1 MIFFNAYVAEFKK
14 IIFTVDDFT
23 QFQIYRFEV
32 KNGDKS
38 IGINSYSISENTI
51 ELILSENINIKK
63 ECYVYY
69 ESKSI
74 KAIYSRLYK
83 TSEFNDRYYHDI
95 TLGAIYNK
103 NFTVFRVWSPAATS
117 IYLLLYDNS
126 EPVPNENP
134 KKYKMKENN
143 GVWSALVKG
152 NIKNSFYTYQVKV
165 YNNLN
170 EAVDPYTRAVGING
184 LRGAIIDFEETNPK
198 NFDKDIS
205 PQIKEYTDAIL
216 YELSIRDISSHPDS
230 GVFNKGKFLALT
242 EDNTKSSKNLSTAL
256 AHIKDLGVTHVQIM
270 PSFDFSYKSID
281 EKSATKYNW
290 GYDPQNYNVPEGY
303 YSTDPY
309 NPAVRIIEFKR
320 MIQHLH
326 RNGICVNMDVVF
338 NHCAGE
344 NDNNFEKIFPGYYFR
359 LHEDGSLVKGSGCE
373 NDTASEHSMMRKF
386 IIDSVIY
393 WAHEYHIDGFRFD
406 LMGLH
411 DITTMN
417 IIRQKL
423 DKLDRTIMVYGEG
436 WNLNSTLPEGLK
448 AAQINAHRIPHI
460 GHFNDVIRDAIRGS
474 IFAIQDKGFVSGK
487 DGMEDSIKKCVTGS
501 IKYSDRIKGMF
512 STPDQSINYVC
523 AHDNHTLWDKLELST
538 NYETIDDLKNMQKLA
553 NAIVLTCQ
561 GIPFLHSGV
570 EFCRTKGHIENSFK
584 SPDTVNRM
592 DWDRKA
598 QFLDVYTYY
607 KGIITLRKEHSA
619 FRMNDP
625 EHIKNSLEFFSYV
638 PQKVVAFMLKDYANG
653 DIWKDIL
660 VVYNANK
667 YNVTINIPYGTWH
680 LVTDKFTSGVE
691 TIKII
696 TSDTLEVSSI
706 SMSVLYR
713 M

>member
-1 MIFFNAYVAEFKK
+1 MIFFNAYVAEFRK

-23 QFQIYRFEV
+23 HFQFYRFEV

-38 IGINSYSISENTI
+38 IGVSSYSISENTI
-51 ELILSENINIKK
+51 ELLLNESINIKK
-63 ECYVYY
+63 ECYVFY
-69 ESKSI
+69 ENKSA
-74 KAIYSRLYK
+74 KAIYSKLYS
-83 TSEFNDRYYHDI
+83 TSEFNDRYYHDV

-103 NFTVFRVWSPAATS
+103 NYTEFRVWSPAATS

-126 EPVPNENP
+126 EPIPNENP
-134 KKYKMKENN
+134 KKYKMQETN
-143 GVWSALVKG
+143 GVWSATVKG
-152 NIKNSFYTYQVKV
+152 NIKNSFYTYQIKV
-165 YNNLN
+165 YNTLN
-170 EAVDPYTRAVGING
+170 EAVDPYAKAVGVNG
-184 LRGAIIDFEETNPK
+184 LRGAVVDLEETNPK

-205 PQIKEYTDAIL
+205 PKIEEYTDAIL

-230 GVFNKGKFLALT
+230 GVINKGKFLGLT

-256 AHIKDLGVTHVQIM
+256 NHIKELGVTHVQIM
-270 PSFDFSYKSID
+270 PAFDFSYKSID
-281 EKSATKYNW
+281 EKSPAKYNW

-303 YSTDPY
+303 YSTDPF
-309 NPAVRIIEFKR
+309 NPTTRIIEFKR
-320 MIQHLH
+320 MVQHLH
-326 RNGICVNMDVVF
+326 RNGLCINMDVVF

-386 IIDSVIY
+386 IMDSVIY
-393 WAHEYHIDGFRFD
+393 WAKEYHIDGFRFD

-423 DKLDRTIMVYGEG
+423 DKFERKIMMYGEG
-436 WNLNSTLPEGLK
+436 WDLNSTLPEGLK
-448 AAQINAHRIPHI
+448 ATQMNAQRIPHI
-460 GHFNDVIRDAIRGS
+460 GHFNDVIRDTVRGS
-474 IFAIQDKGFVSGK
+474 IFTAQDKGFVSGK
-487 DGMEDSIKKCVTGS
+487 DGLEDTIKKCAAGS
-501 IKYSDRIKGMF
+501 IKYNDKLKGMF

-538 NYETIDDLKNMQKLA
+538 SYETVEDLKNMQKLA
-553 NAIVLTCQ
+553 NAIVLTSQ

-584 SPDTVNRM
+584 SSDAVNTM

-598 QFLDVYTYY
+598 QFIDVYTYY
-607 KGIITLRKEHSA
+607 RGLITLRKEHAA
-619 FRMNDP
+619 FRMTDP
-625 EHIKNSLEFFSYV
+625 EDIKKHLDFFSSV
-638 PQKVVAFMLKDYANG
+638 PPKVVCFMLRDYANG
-653 DIWKDIL
+653 DAWKDIL
-660 VVYNANK
+660 IIYNANK
-667 YNVTINIPYGTWH
+667 FNVNINIPYDTWH
-680 LVTDKFTSGVE
+680 LVTDKFTSGVD
-691 TIKII
+691 TIEII
-696 TSDTLEVSSI
+696 TGGTVEARSL

-713 M
+713 L